1 MIMVGWLLDH
11 ILIVGAC
18 VVATDDVGEENG
30 LVGTGSVFF
39 VGAVFVG
46 VAVGGLAQGRVR
58 RRRIVFVHR
67 CVFEL
72 FVECKYVYVYI

>member
-1 MIMVGWLLDH
+1 MIMVWWLLDH

-46 VAVGGLAQGRVR
+46 VAVGALPRGVSGADA
-58 RRRIVFVHR
+58 
-67 CVFEL
+67 L
-72 FVECKYVYVYI
+72 FSCTDVYLSF